1 MKFFSE
7 FERTLA
13 EKLSSFEG
21 QNQRISMVSILTIP
35 NPIPRNRSEVKN
47 LRNMTYDF
55 RRFLQS

>member
-13 EKLSSFEG
+13 EKPSIFEG
-21 QNQRISMVSILTIP
+21 KNPRISMVSILTIRY
-35 NPIPRNRSEVKN
+35 PIPRNRSEVKN